1 MLTALAPLEPLQR
14 YIFLLN
20 IRLNEI
26 KKHFSHDMWMLRH
39 PGSRG
44 EKVKRWS
51 YTRLS
56 FHGFSSRS
64 LGSNA

>member
-1 MLTALAPLEPLQR
+1 MLTALAPLAPPRR

-20 IRLNEI
+20 IRLNQIE
-26 KKHFSHDMWMLRH
+26 KHFGHDMWMLRH
-39 PGSRG
+39 PGWRG

-56 FHGFSSRS
+56 FYGFSSRS
-64 LGSNA
+64 PGSNA